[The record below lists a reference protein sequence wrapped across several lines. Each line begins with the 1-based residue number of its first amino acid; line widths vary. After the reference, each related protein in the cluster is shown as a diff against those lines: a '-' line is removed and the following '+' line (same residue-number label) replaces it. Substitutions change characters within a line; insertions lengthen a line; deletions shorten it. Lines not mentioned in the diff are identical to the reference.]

1 MTFREIHFCAK
12 ALTSSLLVLV
22 EDADEE
28 PEVGADGSKKNLLIQ
43 VRNLSVLEGRGK
55 KKSGGDGREK
65 MKIHLQKS

>member
-43 VRNLSVLEGRGK
+43 VRNLSVLEGRGQK
-55 KKSGGDGREK
+55 EERRGWERKDE
-65 MKIHLQKS
+65 IHLQKS